1 MKRSFVVM
9 ICVFFAFV
17 NIYANDGIRKET
29 YTYSLKGTDTLRL
42 DKYDLPS
49 VSQMRPCII
58 FMFGGGFVS
67 GNHDSKE
74 YIDYFNHL
82 VDKGFTVVSI
92 EYRLGMKGLN
102 TTDLMRVVAL
112 LNNSISMAVEDLFDA
127 TAFVVD
133 HAKEWN
139 IDKNKIIANGS
150 SAGAVSVLHGAYAIS
165 NDMEVVKKL
174 PSNFNY
180 AGIISFAGAIFST
193 NGDLE
198 WKKSP
203 APIQMFHGDADSN
216 VPYDKIVLDKYG
228 FYGSKY
234 IADQL
239 HEMNSPYYFHV
250 VRDAGHELAGRP
262 MTSDLSEIE
271 SFLDKHVLK
280 KQPLIIRTGEIQI
293 GKPEV
298 KKVFE
303 LTDYIKSNFGR

>member
-1 MKRSFVVM
+1 M